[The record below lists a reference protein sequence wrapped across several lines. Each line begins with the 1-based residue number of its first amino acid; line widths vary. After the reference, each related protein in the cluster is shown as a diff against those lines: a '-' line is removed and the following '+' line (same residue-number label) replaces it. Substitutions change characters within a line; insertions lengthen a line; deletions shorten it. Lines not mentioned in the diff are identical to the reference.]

1 MPYSREH
8 FTVLQA
14 RLNTP
19 EDDSARRSEPQLNE
33 RLLCYLRGVIELE
46 GPMTPKEVARLLGFA
61 SPEKYG
67 ARKAQEYLEAL

>member
-1 MPYSREH
+1 MPYNRGQ
-8 FTVLQA
+8 FTILRA

-19 EDDSARRSEPQLNE
+19 EDGSVRRSEPHLNE

-46 GPMTPKEVARLLGFA
+46 GPKTPEEAARLLGFA

-67 ARKAQEYLEAL
+67 ARKAREYLEAL